1 MPFTDYVRT
10 SLARPVLLDVLAFS
24 LLALSFSSLS
34 PTRFRV
40 TLEHLHRY
48 ILPAPAPPP
57 AQPLAAEEEE
67 EEDVDALVKK
77 LEHLVRVAPPDD
89 ERRPHLERALDSL
102 QSLHQPK
109 PAGHECLS
117 PRLLGLGQLIAH
129 SNTPATSPLFLGRHS
144 HSPHVGSP
152 LILGSP
158 LRPTLQ
164 PLDAVLDHVEQE
176 ESEIDLSTASS
187 SSLLLTLHDEQQSTT
202 STSTSA
208 STPPIH
214 ARKPSLDPAPSRPLE
229 PEEEP
234 EPEDEPEQDAPT
246 TFLRALLLS
255 PRHERPSPQ
264 FSIPMRPS
272 PTHRAT
278 TSVPILPPLLRERA
292 LSVPVFTT
300 ERTAMHERHAQGSFE
315 PAASLPA
322 APEAYWDDEKDV
334 FTARPTAVAEST
346 PRENPAHS
354 VQRDGELP
362 AALGDEEDTFLARP
376 PPVSALASVA
386 DALSFQP
393 SPPPSSVPP
402 VPEFVTFAQESSL
415 PAVPEPYS
423 DDEDNDLAVAHA
435 VEFIPP
441 TVPTRLDAP
450 SSFAAEQDELLEPAA
465 APSPLLVF
473 EEPVVNAP
481 TSLETH
487 GDVLVSSPPSM
498 GLPAAPDAEDAALS
512 DAHDNVDA
520 EEPISSELE
529 LQFVS
534 APKPA
539 RLSVPA
545 ALLEALYPPPALE
558 EDERKA
564 EDVEDVSSP
573 PLVSEG
579 FALALA
585 DAHDAD
591 ELEPHDL
598 VSEVYTVEEHPVEDA
613 HAIEDQELV
622 VSTPEPHDVV
632 PEGYALAEEPME
644 DTTVSAPVDEHD
656 DLAVSTY
663 IDDDRELA
671 TSPVVDAD
679 ADSPLAPSPSS
690 STSGQSEAA
699 DMLPP
704 LTHFPPLLRNLSVST
719 SAATSSVS
727 GPASAA
733 LSSPPTSPADSEDG
747 EDGEEEQMLSPMT
760 FAPPSPVVGGGEK
773 KRSSTFGEVDV
784 ENEELRE
791 GMPAFP
797 IFGPR
802 SPVESPAEY
811 QEEEEEEEEE
821 GMVEHEE
828 EDSPVQER
836 DEEVEEEEEEGE
848 LPVTPLE
855 EMQEL
860 APEEEED
867 EQAHSLAELDAQL
880 SQPQEGEVVVPIL
893 LADDEPEDAHVE
905 VDVETELAPESE
917 EEPILAE
924 LDVEDDAL
932 PASDAG
938 SQSQD
943 DTQAAEPLLD
953 ALPTALD
960 EELDAQVELDDFDFH
975 VLAPVV
981 EDEED
986 GSAVDGV
993 YVALPPSPFATEFAP
1008 ARTSSPGPLVLDT
1021 DLHEGQELEIV
1032 SPSPIHSEPSPVTPD
1047 VRDILRPSSPVP
1059 PSPPA
1064 VPLDAILDIA
1074 AAHSNFALPAIIP
1087 TSFEDFSLMA
1097 LDTGAAPI
1105 EIREEPPTAQSTPL
1119 RETRPL
1125 PSLDDIFSTRP
1136 SLDADDAALPM
1147 PVRPSL
1153 DALVGPDDSASQVET
1168 FFSTERQAAR
1178 DAAVASLQSALTV
1191 VREVRKRASAQSLAR
1206 LSASPPTSAGS
1217 AQTSFEVSVTH
1228 DEEDEDAED
1237 ERPKLRKKSSKFF
1250 REEESSD
1257 ASGDPDV
1264 DAYAPPPP
1272 APSFVQDDPFPTSI
1286 SAPSSSRPSHNRTP
1300 SNKSSRRSLGSR
1312 RSSSALLTV
1321 PSAAPFP
1328 NTEGGTDESDVE
1340 PLSLDQILDEVFP
1353 SASPEI
1359 HPSTSASKTL
1369 ERVPSFEWARPGS
1382 AQDEVESWRDSV
1394 RFPSAAAAG
1403 TSRENLNLGR
1413 GRTKSGKFVSR
1424 VVEGLQKL
1432 HLPVGNASANASTVS
1447 LAPSSLRSRESPSSS
1462 TSGKRGKESKTQ
1474 RSRTVSLFSTLSS
1487 RRTAMT
1493 TPEPTFE
1500 DEQPGVKRSRTVSLF
1515 SSKKDKGKA
1524 KAGTE
1529 EPAQAQADRR
1539 RSLSMFKRRS
1549 RTIQKEEIPPVP
1561 PIPPPMSHSHS
1572 APSAL
1577 TMSTVTP
1584 EKAGRRHRTLSVFS
1598 TLSSRS
1604 HVQRYD
1610 DSGVDEHGNLTSHA
1624 SFDGGRPQASRAGS
1638 SAASSFKHPPMPEGT
1653 VSWTDLIKPHPQVR
1667 SRSPS
1672 PIRASA
1678 SPSRARS
1685 LSPNRRMSI
1694 SNVAHHP
1701 PTFHELPARPS
1712 LASVRRRTMSAGAGT
1727 LGSKRSVS
1735 WTGIPSAQSS
1745 PAHAQADVTAHK
1757 RARTMSAAF
1766 APPGPSPVQEEH
1778 SPSAQQIVHSTEVE
1792 SMHVK
1797 PRGRHERGLVQYLT
1811 QTKKRD
1817 SAVSLSVQRPSSD
1830 ASTSEMGTRASSR
1843 QDGEDETLKAKK
1855 LERGR
1860 VRTRI
1865 ASLLRSG
1872 GGGGKKL

>member
-48 ILPAPAPPP
+48 ILPAPAPAP
-57 AQPLAAEEEE
+57 ASTQIQEEEQ
-67 EEDVDALVKK
+67 EEDVNALVKK

-129 SNTPATSPLFLGRHS
+129 SNNTPATSPLFLSRHSHS

-164 PLDAVLDHVEQE
+164 PLDAVLDQPPASVDQE
-176 ESEIDLSTASS
+176 ELDVDLSTASS

-202 STSTSA
+202 S
-208 STPPIH
+208 PIH
-214 ARKPSLDPAPSRPLE
+214 ARKPPLDPAPLAA
-229 PEEEP
+229 
-234 EPEDEPEQDAPT
+234 EDEPDQEEDETEHDAPT

-264 FSIPMRPS
+264 FSIATRPS

-300 ERTAMHERHAQGSFE
+300 ERTAMHERQTFYARE
-315 PAASLPA
+315 EEKETLPA
-322 APEAYWDDEKDV
+322 APEAYWDDDEDV
-334 FTARPTAVAEST
+334 FTARP
-346 PRENPAHS
+346 P
-354 VQRDGELP
+354 LP
-362 AALGDEEDTFLARP
+362 
-376 PPVSALASVA
+376 SASASVEE
-386 DALSFQP
+386 ALSFQ
-393 SPPPSSVPP
+393 SSPPSSFAPP
-402 VPEFVTFAQESSL
+402 KSELVTFAEESSL

-423 DDEDNDLAVAHA
+423 DDEDQDVAELQR
-435 VEFIPP
+435 VPP
-441 TVPTRLDAP
+441 VQDTSESLTPVVPARLSEDDDP
-450 SSFAAEQDELLEPAA
+450 SSFAATEDILEADDKDA
-465 APSPLLVF
+465 DAPSPPPVS
-473 EEPVVNAP
+473 EEPVVFAP
-481 TSLETH
+481 VSPETH
-487 GDVLVSSPPSM
+487 DDDLVPSPPSNIVE
-498 GLPAAPDAEDAALS
+498 LELSFPALPDAEDAAR
-512 DAHDNVDA
+512 DV
-520 EEPISSELE
+520 EEELE
-529 LQFVS
+529 LECVS

-539 RLSVPA
+539 RMSIPA
-545 ALLEALYPPPALE
+545 ALLEALYPPPVLE

-564 EDVEDVSSP
+564 EDVEDALSP
-573 PLVSEG
+573 PLVAEG

-591 ELEPHDL
+591 AD
-598 VSEVYTVEEHPVEDA
+598 
-613 HAIEDQELV
+613 DQELEF
-622 VSTPEPHDVV
+622 EPHDVV
-632 PEGYALAEEPME
+632 SEGYALVDEPVE
-644 DTTVSAPVDEHD
+644 NTTVPAPVDEHD
-656 DLAVSTY
+656 DLPSDDLAVSTPTDDAEF
-663 IDDDRELA
+663 ITPPILASLPSTSASDDLAISTHADDDQELV
-671 TSPVVDAD
+671 TSPIVNAD
-679 ADSPLAPSPSS
+679 ADSSLAPSPSS

-704 LTHFPPLLRNLSVST
+704 LTHFPPLMRNLSVST

-733 LSSPPTSPADSEDG
+733 LSSPPTSPTQSDDED
-747 EDGEEEQMLSPMT
+747 EEGDEALSPMT
-760 FAPPSPVVGGGEK
+760 FAPPSPVVGEK

-784 ENEELRE
+784 ADEELRE

-797 IFGPR
+797 VFGPR

-811 QEEEEEEEEE
+811 QDEEEEEYQEEEEEE

-828 EDSPVQER
+828 SPVEER
-836 DEEVEEEEEEGE
+836 AEEVEGEEEGE

-855 EMQEL
+855 EMQEFAL
-860 APEEEED
+860 EEEGHAPAHAQDDED
-867 EQAHSLAELDAQL
+867 V
-880 SQPQEGEVVVPIL
+880 EVVVPIL

-917 EEPILAE
+917 EEPILVE
-924 LDVEDDAL
+924 LDNDDVEDDTL
-932 PASDAG
+932 PVSDDD

-943 DTQAAEPLLD
+943 DAQAAEPLLD

-960 EELDAQVELDDFDFH
+960 EELDAEPELDAQVELDDFDFH

-993 YVALPPSPFATEFAP
+993 YVALPPSPFAKDFAP
-1008 ARTSSPGPLVLDT
+1008 ARTSSPGSLVLDT

-1047 VRDILRPSSPVP
+1047 VRDIVRPSSPVP

-1064 VPLDAILDIA
+1064 VPLDAILDLA

-1125 PSLDDIFSTRP
+1125 LSLDDVFSTRP
-1136 SLDADDAALPM
+1136 SLDADDAALSM
-1147 PVRPSL
+1147 PARPSL

-1206 LSASPPTSAGS
+1206 LSASPPASAGS

-1228 DEEDEDAED
+1228 VKDEDEED

-1272 APSFVQDDPFPTSI
+1272 APSFVQDDPFPTSV

-1328 NTEGGTDESDVE
+1328 STEGGTDESDVE

-1353 SASPEI
+1353 PASPEI
-1359 HPSTSASKTL
+1359 HPSTSASALNSRTL

-1382 AQDEVESWRDSV
+1382 AQDEVDSWRDSV

-1447 LAPSSLRSRESPSSS
+1447 LAPSSLHSRESPSSS
-1462 TSGKRGKESKTQ
+1462 TSGKRVKESKAQ
-1474 RSRTVSLFSTLSS
+1474 RSRTVSLFTLSS

-1493 TPEPTFE
+1493 TPEPTLE

-1524 KAGTE
+1524 KTGTE
-1529 EPAQAQADRR
+1529 EPAQGQVDRR

-1624 SFDGGRPQASRAGS
+1624 SFDGSRPQASRAGS
-1638 SAASSFKHPPMPEGT
+1638 SAASSFKQPPMPEGT

-1672 PIRASA
+1672 PVRAST

-1745 PAHAQADVTAHK
+1745 PAHAQADVNAHK

-1778 SPSAQQIVHSTEVE
+1778 SPSAQQIVHPSEAE

-1797 PRGRHERGLVQYLT
+1797 PRMRHERGLVQYLT

-1843 QDGEDETLKAKK
+1843 QDGEDETVKGKK
-1855 LERGR
+1855 QERGR

-1872 GGGGKKL
+1872 GGGGKKA